1 MKIKEKIY
9 GVITINL
16 PVIIELLNSPLFQR
30 LKKIAQFGIPDEF
43 YHKKNYS
50 RFEHSVGV
58 MALLKKLGATEEEQI
73 AGLLHDVSHTAFSH
87 VIDWVVGKGRTENYQ
102 DREHNKFVRQSEIP
116 TILKKYGYNF
126 NELANYKK
134 FKLLERKIP
143 NLCADRIDYA
153 LREFPKPL
161 ARYCF
166 AGLTVRNG
174 KIVFQDKKTAKVFAE
189 NFLRLQEGHWG
200 GFEATSRY
208 RLFGDLLRE
217 ALNKKII
224 KFIDF
229 WKNDGFVLNK
239 LKKSRDHLIQRYLR
253 LLRKKSLEALPK
265 STVIVYKKFR
275 YVDPEFVLKNKVVRL
290 SKVDIEFRK
299 EIEQAKTKNK
309 KGVFVPS
316 AV

>member
-9 GVITINL
+9 GEANFDL
-16 PVIIELLNSPLFQR
+16 PVIIDLFNSPLLQR

-58 MALLKKLGATEEEQI
+58 MVLLKKLGASEKEQI

-87 VIDWVVGKGRTENYQ
+87 VIDWVLGGGETENYQ
-102 DREHNKFVRQSEIP
+102 DREHSKFVGQSEIP
-116 TILKKYGYNF
+116 AILKKHGYDF
-126 NELANYKK
+126 NELTNYKK

-153 LREFPKPL
+153 LREFPRSL

-166 AGLTVRNG
+166 RGLTVRDD

-189 NFLRLQEGHWG
+189 NFLRLQKDHWG

-224 KFIDF
+224 KFADF
-229 WKNDGFVLNK
+229 WENDNFILNK
-239 LKKSRDHLIQRYLR
+239 LKKNRDLLVQRYLR
-253 LLRKKSLEALPK
+253 VLRKKSLQTLPK
-265 STVIVYKKFR
+265 SKVVVYKKFR
-275 YVDPEFVLKNKVVRL
+275 YVDPEFFLKNKVVRL
-290 SKVDIEFRK
+290 SEVDEEFRK
-299 EIEQAKTKNK
+299 EIGRAKAENK
-309 KGVFVPS
+309 KGIVVPLLI
-316 AV
+316 